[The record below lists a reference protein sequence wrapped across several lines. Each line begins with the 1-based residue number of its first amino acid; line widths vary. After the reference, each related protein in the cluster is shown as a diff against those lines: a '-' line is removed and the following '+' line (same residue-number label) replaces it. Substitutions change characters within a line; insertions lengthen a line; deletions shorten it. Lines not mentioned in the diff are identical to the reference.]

1 MYVLIV
7 PLSAAM
13 DKPMEPVPEP
23 ETQFFERR
31 RLKTMLK
38 RMALLSLAVG
48 VLVTLYIGVSEEG
61 PSIHLLLAT
70 FILSAGSMIVGTFL
84 MTLIYFSSRSGLDA
98 DAANHDETTP
108 EEYR

>member
-1 MYVLIV
+1 
-7 PLSAAM
+7 
-13 DKPMEPVPEP
+13 MEPIPEP

-31 RLKTMLK
+31 RLKSTLK
-38 RMALLSLAVG
+38 KMAWLSLAVG
-48 VLVTLYIGVSEEG
+48 LAATIYIGVSESDL
-61 PSIHLLLAT
+61 SIHLLLAT

-98 DAANHDETTP
+98 DAANHDESTP

>member
-1 MYVLIV
+1 
-7 PLSAAM
+7 
-13 DKPMEPVPEP
+13 MEPVPEP
-23 ETQFFERR
+23 ETQYFERR

-38 RMALLSLAVG
+38 RMALLSLG
-48 VLVTLYIGVSEEG
+48 IGLLVTLYIGVSEDG

-98 DAANHDETTP
+98 DAANHDESQP
-108 EEYR
+108 

>member
-1 MYVLIV
+1 
-7 PLSAAM
+7 
-13 DKPMEPVPEP
+13 MEPVPEP

-48 VLVTLYIGVSEEG
+48 IIVTIYIGVSEES

-84 MTLIYFSSRSGLDA
+84 MTLIYYSSRSGMDA
-98 DAANHDETTP
+98 DAANHDGTTP
-108 EEYR
+108 